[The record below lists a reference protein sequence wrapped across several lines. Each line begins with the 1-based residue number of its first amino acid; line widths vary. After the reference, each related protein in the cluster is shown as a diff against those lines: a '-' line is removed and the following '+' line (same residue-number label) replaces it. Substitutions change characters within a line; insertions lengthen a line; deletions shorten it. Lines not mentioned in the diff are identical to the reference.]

1 MKETEQIEHKGI
13 IKEITGHELQI
24 SIIAQEGCA
33 SCTLKGSCSVSEVN
47 EKIID
52 VAVTNPNEFKIGENV
67 TIYYKQSL
75 GFRALFLGYVLPFI
89 ILLFTMIT
97 SLAITEKELLS
108 GILSL
113 VILIPYYLIIYL
125 SKDKIKKTFS
135 FSIKKSFEYPSYNTV
150 SI

>member
-1 MKETEQIEHKGI
+1 MKETDQIEHKGI
-13 IKEITGHELQI
+13 VKEITGHELQV

-33 SCTLKGSCSVSEVN
+33 SCNLKGSCSVSDVN

-52 VAVTNPNEFKIGENV
+52 VSVENPNEFKKGENV
-67 TIYYKQSL
+67 TIFYKQSL

-89 ILLFTMIT
+89 ILLFTLIT
-97 SLAITEKELLS
+97 SMAMTEKELFS

-113 VILIPYYLIIYL
+113 IVLIPYYLIVYL

-135 FSIKKSFEYPSYNTV
+135 FSIKKSFEYPNYNIV